1 MSPNINTGKSIN
13 VKIQQKNLLHNLWD
27 KNFIPIFV
35 LMLFKKKG
43 LCKIYIFLFPPLSFQ
58 LLSFLQQLILFV
70 YVKTM
75 LYICGMENTLTKSK
89 TITLELTPEEFETL
103 SHLWY
108 FDVDNLQYEVEMQTK
123 SNDPNGELEE
133 LTNLM
138 LSAMGIQNKLNEIA
152 KTLQ

>member
-1 MSPNINTGKSIN
+1 
-13 VKIQQKNLLHNLWD
+13 
-27 KNFIPIFV
+27 
-35 LMLFKKKG
+35 
-43 LCKIYIFLFPPLSFQ
+43 
-58 LLSFLQQLILFV
+58 
-70 YVKTM
+70 
-75 LYICGMENTLTKSK
+75 MENTLTKSK

-138 LSAMGIQNKLNEIA
+138 LSAMGIQNKLKELSQ
-152 KTLQ
+152 TLQ

>member
-1 MSPNINTGKSIN
+1 
-13 VKIQQKNLLHNLWD
+13 
-27 KNFIPIFV
+27 
-35 LMLFKKKG
+35 
-43 LCKIYIFLFPPLSFQ
+43 
-58 LLSFLQQLILFV
+58 
-70 YVKTM
+70 M

-123 SNDPNGELEE
+123 SDDPNGELEE

-138 LSAMGIQNKLNEIA
+138 LSAMGIQKKLNELSQ
-152 KTLQ
+152 TLQ

>member
-1 MSPNINTGKSIN
+1 
-13 VKIQQKNLLHNLWD
+13 
-27 KNFIPIFV
+27 
-35 LMLFKKKG
+35 
-43 LCKIYIFLFPPLSFQ
+43 
-58 LLSFLQQLILFV
+58 
-70 YVKTM
+70 
-75 LYICGMENTLTKSK
+75 MENTLTKSK

-138 LSAMGIQNKLNEIA
+138 LSSMGIQKKLNELSQ
-152 KTLQ
+152 TLQ

>member
-1 MSPNINTGKSIN
+1 
-13 VKIQQKNLLHNLWD
+13 
-27 KNFIPIFV
+27 
-35 LMLFKKKG
+35 
-43 LCKIYIFLFPPLSFQ
+43 
-58 LLSFLQQLILFV
+58 
-70 YVKTM
+70 M

-138 LSAMGIQNKLNEIA
+138 LSAMGIQKKLNELSQ
-152 KTLQ
+152 TLQ